1 MEVAAGEGEDEGM
14 IEVDVHEGEPR
25 LAKPGALK
33 AEANTIAHLTYTPIQ
48 ESVLSVMH
56 SCEDETLQN
65 VQRCVQTED
74 EEVG

>member
-1 MEVAAGEGEDEGM
+1 MEVDDGEGEDEGM

-33 AEANTIAHLTYTPIQ
+33 AEANTIAHLLTHRYKK
-48 ESVLSVMH
+48 SVLSVMH
-56 SCEDETLQN
+56 SCKDETLQN
-65 VQRCVQTED
+65 VQRCVQTEA